1 MRVLVTG
8 GGGYLGSWV
17 VETLLQR
24 GHAVRLMDRFCYGQ
38 EAIDPLAAHPD
49 CEVVPGDIRRLQELP
64 TLLDG
69 IDAVIHLAGLTN
81 DPSCDLDLDMA
92 ADVNIESTLEL
103 ARRAAHAGARRFVF
117 ASSCA
122 VYGRGVFELLDE
134 ASPANPVTS
143 LARTKLIAEQR
154 LLHLHQGNFEP
165 VIARP
170 ATLFGV
176 SRRMRFDLA
185 VNQMVATALGQGR
198 IVVRGG
204 GNQWRPFVHVRDA
217 AHALVL
223 LAEAP
228 PEIVAGQIFNIGE
241 NALNLRIRDLGQ
253 RVADHL
259 GHVPLEV
266 PRDDEDT
273 RNFRVLF
280 GKLADRLGFAPAYTL
295 EQGIDEVEE
304 FLATHPGV
312 EPFGPKY
319 FNVACVKALRAL
331 PVDEGGEPVA
341 ARFIPLAKPSLGE
354 EEEQAVLEALRSG
367 WLTSGPQIGAF
378 ESAFR
383 TAVDAP
389 HAIGV
394 ISCTAALHLCLI
406 DAGVTPG
413 DEIITSPI
421 TWASTGNTIL
431 NMGAKPVFVDVEPGT
446 LNLDP
451 TQLAGAITERTKVIM
466 PVHMAG
472 QPCDLDA
479 IHAIAQQHGVPVVE
493 DAAHALGAAY
503 KGKPIGHCDDYACF
517 SFYAIKNITTMEGGM
532 IALKDPDRAAR
543 IRTIAFNGMA
553 ATAWDRY
560 GRSAITRPMEVVAP
574 GYKYLLGNVGAAMGV
589 VQLRRFAQFMESRRR
604 LASMYH
610 AVLKDLDEIE
620 LLDVRPD
627 VDHAWHL
634 FIIKLRLDRLTRTRD
649 EIAYDLRRENIGT
662 GIHFYGLHL
671 HQYYREAL
679 GMRPEDCPVATQVSQ
694 EILSLPLH
702 PQMTDKN
709 VHEIVAA
716 LKKVLH
722 HARKG

>member
-1 MRVLVTG
+1 
-8 GGGYLGSWV
+8 
-17 VETLLQR
+17 
-24 GHAVRLMDRFCYGQ
+24 
-38 EAIDPLAAHPD
+38 
-49 CEVVPGDIRRLQELP
+49 
-64 TLLDG
+64 
-69 IDAVIHLAGLTN
+69 
-81 DPSCDLDLDMA
+81 
-92 ADVNIESTLEL
+92 
-103 ARRAAHAGARRFVF
+103 
-117 ASSCA
+117 
-122 VYGRGVFELLDE
+122 
-134 ASPANPVTS
+134 
-143 LARTKLIAEQR
+143 
-154 LLHLHQGNFEP
+154 
-165 VIARP
+165 
-170 ATLFGV
+170 
-176 SRRMRFDLA
+176 
-185 VNQMVATALGQGR
+185 
-198 IVVRGG
+198 
-204 GNQWRPFVHVRDA
+204 
-217 AHALVL
+217 
-223 LAEAP
+223 
-228 PEIVAGQIFNIGE
+228 
-241 NALNLRIRDLGQ
+241 
-253 RVADHL
+253 VADHL

-295 EQGIDEVEE
+295 EQGIDEVRE
-304 FLATHPGV
+304 FLSTHRGV
-312 EPFGPKY
+312 EPFSPKY

-413 DEIITSPI
+413 DEVITSPI

-451 TQLAGAITERTKVIM
+451 AQLAGAITERTKVIM

-532 IALKDPDRAAR
+532 IALKDPDCAAR

-679 GMRPEDCPVATQVSQ
+679 GMRPGDCPVATQVSH